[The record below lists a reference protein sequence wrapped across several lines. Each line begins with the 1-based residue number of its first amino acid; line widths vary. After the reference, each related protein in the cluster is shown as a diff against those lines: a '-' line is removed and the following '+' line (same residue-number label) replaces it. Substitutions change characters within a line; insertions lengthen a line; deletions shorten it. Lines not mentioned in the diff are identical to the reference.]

1 MPQEPWVVQRER
13 ERVEDSPRMGSL
25 EVHEMTLG
33 LFVEQREQDSDKQRL
48 DF

>member
-1 MPQEPWVVQRER
+1 
-13 ERVEDSPRMGSL
+13 MGSL

-33 LFVEQREQDSDKQRL
+33 LFVEYREQDSDKQRL